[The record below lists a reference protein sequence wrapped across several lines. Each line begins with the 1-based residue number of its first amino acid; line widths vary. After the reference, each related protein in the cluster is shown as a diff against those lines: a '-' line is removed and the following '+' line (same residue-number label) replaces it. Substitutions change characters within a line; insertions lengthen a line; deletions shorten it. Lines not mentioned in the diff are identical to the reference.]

1 MWALYSLLCLI
12 PPVLS
17 QLPLPQP
24 PWLPPNAAS
33 GAQPSSG
40 GSPNPQWSNIVG
52 NLLYFYEAQRA
63 GKLPSTNRVP
73 WRNDSVLSD
82 GQDRGV
88 DLSKGYFD
96 AGNFIKCTYP
106 LSFSVM
112 SICWGAMDYG
122 KGYDSANQTAYLDD
136 MLRWSLDWLMKAH
149 SDNNTLYVLVADG
162 AKADDTYWG
171 GDQNIPVPRPSY
183 QINNTSPGTDAAAL
197 ASAAFSSCASLYSGR
212 SFNGSFAGPAA
223 LQDAAYANTLM
234 THAEQLYTFAQN
246 ATGGKVT
253 YQTSVPA
260 AADSYASSGF
270 GDDLT
275 MAALFLA
282 LAEGSPARYQEAAS
296 LYQQYKLSGQDPVFN
311 WDSKTPGLAVLFA
324 QIAQASSDWGADP
337 SPWQSEAERYFDNI
351 LQSGFLTPGGL
362 LYYNGDSDEASLNPS
377 LNAAMLLARYAQVAT
392 SPSKKS
398 SYLNYSQKQV
408 DYVLGK
414 NPMSAPYVVG
424 VNPNSPS
431 NPHSAMASGGNDIG
445 QIDTSPP
452 QEAYVLYG
460 AVVGG
465 PDKRDNFYD
474 IRSDW
479 PQAEVAIDYNAP
491 MLTLAA
497 MHSFDDTSDPF
508 YTSLQAGAY
517 DKVRPQG
524 QPCDA
529 AIQAGC
535 SNSQLSK
542 GAKIAIAVVVTV
554 VGLLVIGGAT
564 WFLCLLRSKK
574 KKLSGPYSPVNYR
587 R

>member
-1 MWALYSLLCLI
+1 M
-12 PPVLS
+12 
-17 QLPLPQP
+17 
-24 PWLPPNAAS
+24 
-33 GAQPSSG
+33 
-40 GSPNPQWSNIVG
+40 VG

-63 GKLPSTNRVP
+63 GKLPSTNRVS

-112 SICWGAMDYG
+112 SICWGALDYG

-149 SDNNTLYVLVADG
+149 PDSSTLYVLVADG

-171 GDQNIPVPRPSY
+171 GDAGIPQPRPSY
-183 QINNTSPGTDAAAL
+183 QINDTYPGTDAAAL
-197 ASAAFSSCASLYSGR
+197 ASAAFSSCASLYAGR
-212 SFNGSFAGPAA
+212 SFNGSYAGPAS
-223 LQDAAYANTLM
+223 LQDSAYANTLL
-234 THAEQLYTFAQN
+234 THAEQLYTFVAN

-253 YQTSVPA
+253 YQTSVPPA
-260 AADSYASSGF
+260 ASSYASSGF

-275 MAALFLA
+275 LAALFLA
-282 LAEGSPARYQEAAS
+282 MAEGSPARYQEASS
-296 LYQQYKLSGQDPVFN
+296 LYQQYKLGGQDTVFN
-311 WDSKTPGLAVLFA
+311 WDSKTAGLAVLFA
-324 QIAQASSDWGADP
+324 QMGQASGFGTDIS
-337 SPWQSEAERYFDNI
+337 SWQTEAERYFDNI
-351 LQSGFLTPGGL
+351 LQSGFRTPGGL
-362 LYYNGDSDEASLNPS
+362 LYYNGDSDEASLNPA
-377 LNAAMLLARYAQVAT
+377 LNAAMLMTRYAQITT
-392 SPSKKS
+392 SSSKKS
-398 SYLNYSQKQV
+398 SYLDYAQKQV
-408 DYVLGK
+408 DYVLGN
-414 NPMSAPYVVG
+414 NPMSSPYVVG
-424 VNPNSPS
+424 VNPNAPT

-445 QIDTSPP
+445 EIDTVPQ

-465 PDKRDNFYD
+465 PDKRDNFYY

-497 MHSFDDTSDPF
+497 MHALNDSNDPF

-517 DKVRPQG
+517 NARRPQG

-529 AIQAGC
+529 AIQSGC

-554 VGLLVIGGAT
+554 VGLLVIGMTT
-564 WFLCLLRSKK
+564 WYLCLLRSRKRK
-574 KKLSGPYSPVNYR
+574 PYSPVYR
-587 R
+587 GK